1 MKAVGFTR
9 SLPVE
14 DSRCLVDYETPV
26 PVPGSGDLLSG
37 VEAVSVNPV
46 DTMRRRR
53 AATGQALE

>member
-1 MKAVGFTR
+1 MRAVGFRR

-14 DSRCLVDYETPV
+14 DQRCLMDYETPV
-26 PVPGSGDLLSG
+26 PVPEPNELLIR

-53 AATGQALE
+53 SNDP